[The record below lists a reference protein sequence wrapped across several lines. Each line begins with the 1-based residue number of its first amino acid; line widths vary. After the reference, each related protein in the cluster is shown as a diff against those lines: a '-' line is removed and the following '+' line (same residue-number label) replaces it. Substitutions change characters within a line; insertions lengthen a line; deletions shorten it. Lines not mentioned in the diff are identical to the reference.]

1 MLHRLVIT
9 IPKDTPDVGEMLSHT
24 LAVERKENRECL
36 HKILSSIRFLAHQR
50 CAIRGDQDESDSNF
64 TQLLKLRED
73 DPKLSH
79 WMKRKSNKFTSA
91 EMQNEML
98 EIMALKVLRDIAS
111 SLQNATY
118 FTIMIDETVDSSN
131 REQAVMV
138 F

>member
-1 MLHRLVIT
+1 MQ
-9 IPKDTPDVGEMLSHT
+9 
-24 LAVERKENRECL
+24 
-36 HKILSSIRFLAHQR
+36 ILSNIRFLACQG
-50 CAIRGDQDESDSNF
+50 CVIRGDHDESDSNF
-64 TQLLKLRED
+64 TQLLKLREED

-91 EMQNEML
+91 EMQNKML
-98 EIMALKVLRDIAS
+98 EIMALKVLRDIVS

-138 F
+138 FRWVDKFLKFMKSSWGYIWCHLLMQIL